1 MVNNEDNAIATDEH
15 SVNHEYLTITFNDTW
30 GYCKARGVHN
40 EIQMYMWGY
49 LAAVNGGYDGGK

>member
-1 MVNNEDNAIATDEH
+1 MIRC
-15 SVNHEYLTITFNDTW
+15 DTW

-49 LAAVNGGYDGGK
+49 LAAVNGGYDGNN

>member
-1 MVNNEDNAIATDEH
+1 MIRC
-15 SVNHEYLTITFNDTW
+15 DTW
-30 GYCKARGVHN
+30 GYYKARGVHN